1 MHQELLLKY
10 ISGKAT
16 KQETEEVV
24 TWIDSDP
31 DNLKK
36 FMSLR
41 KSYDALIWQDADKPC
56 AKTVK
61 KRTLQI
67 AMKGIMR
74 IAAVFVIAFGL
85 SYIVLQVL
93 QEENIS
99 MQTVSVPAGQR
110 TQVTLADGTTVWVN
124 GKSTLTFPSRFASQ
138 TRNVQLDGEAYFEV
152 QKDPKKQFIVST
164 AHQSSIRVLGTK
176 FNVKAHK
183 DAEDVITTLIEG
195 KINFEF
201 NNASH
206 QQEYITMKPG
216 QKLVYNSQNRKPQ
229 LYTTSGEKEFSW
241 KDGKIIFDQTPL
253 RDALNNLAETYNVTF
268 VILKNVPDDDSFSGE
283 FINKSLE
290 QILNYIKA
298 SSKIN
303 WRYLNNEQTNKEKS
317 KIEIFIS
324 TNKKP

>member
-10 ISGKAT
+10 ISRKT
-16 KQETEEVV
+16 SQKETEEVV

-31 DNLKK
+31 ANLEK
-36 FMSLR
+36 FISLH
-41 KSYDALIWQDADKPC
+41 KSYDALIWQDIDKLC
-56 AKTVK
+56 GKTEK
-61 KRTLQI
+61 KRSLQI
-67 AMKGIMR
+67 ILRRMIR

-85 SYIVLQVL
+85 SYILSQALQKEDL
-93 QEENIS
+93 S

-110 TQVTLADGTTVWVN
+110 TQVTLADGTIVWVN
-124 GKSTLTFPSRFASQ
+124 GRSTLVFPSQFTSQ

-152 QKDPKKQFIVST
+152 RKDPKKQFIIST
-164 AHQSSIRVLGTK
+164 AHQSRIKVLGTK

-183 DAEDVITTLIEG
+183 DAEDIITTLVEG

-201 NNASH
+201 NNVNH
-206 QQEYITMKPG
+206 QQQYITMTPG
-216 QKLVYNSQNRKPQ
+216 QKLVYHSQSKKTE
-229 LYTTSGEKEFSW
+229 LHATSGEKELSW
-241 KDGKIIFDQTPL
+241 KDGKIIFKQTSL
-253 RDALNNLAETYNVTF
+253 KEALDMLAEAYNVTF
-268 VILKNVPDDDSFSGE
+268 VVQKNVPDDDSFSGE

-303 WRYLNNEQTNKEKS
+303 WRYLDNAQANKEKS

-324 TNKKP
+324 TKK

>member
-10 ISGKAT
+10 ISGKT
-16 KQETEEVV
+16 SQKETEEVV

-31 DNLKK
+31 ANLKK
-36 FMSLR
+36 FVSLR
-41 KSYDALIWQDADKPC
+41 KSYDALIWQDTDKLC
-56 AKTVK
+56 DKTGK
-61 KRTLQI
+61 KRSLQI
-67 AMKGIMR
+67 ILRRMIR

-85 SYIVLQVL
+85 SYILSQALQKEDL
-93 QEENIS
+93 S

-110 TQVTLADGTTVWVN
+110 TQVTLADGTIVWVN
-124 GKSTLTFPSRFASQ
+124 GRSTLVFPSQFTSQ

-152 QKDPKKQFIVST
+152 RKDPKKQFIIST
-164 AHQSSIRVLGTK
+164 AHQSRIKVLGTK

-183 DAEDVITTLIEG
+183 DAEDIITTLVEG

-201 NNASH
+201 NNVNH
-206 QQEYITMKPG
+206 QQQYITMTPG
-216 QKLVYNSQNRKPQ
+216 QKLVYHSQSKKTE
-229 LYTTSGEKEFSW
+229 LHATSGEKELSW
-241 KDGKIIFDQTPL
+241 KDGKIIFKQTSL
-253 RDALNNLAETYNVTF
+253 KEALDMLAEAYNVTF
-268 VILKNVPDDDSFSGE
+268 VVQKNVPDDDSFSGE

-303 WRYLNNEQTNKEKS
+303 WRYLDNAQANKEKS

-324 TNKKP
+324 TKK

>member
-10 ISGKAT
+10 ISRKT
-16 KQETEEVV
+16 SQKETEEVV

-31 DNLKK
+31 ANLEK
-36 FMSLR
+36 FISLH
-41 KSYDALIWQDADKPC
+41 KSYDALIWQDIDKLC
-56 AKTVK
+56 GKTEK
-61 KRTLQI
+61 KRSLQI
-67 AMKGIMR
+67 ILRRMIR

-85 SYIVLQVL
+85 SYILSQALQKEDL
-93 QEENIS
+93 S

-110 TQVTLADGTTVWVN
+110 TQVTLADGTIVWVN
-124 GKSTLTFPSRFASQ
+124 GRSTLVFPSQFTSQ

-152 QKDPKKQFIVST
+152 RKDPKKQFIIST
-164 AHQSSIRVLGTK
+164 AHQSRIKVLGTK

-183 DAEDVITTLIEG
+183 DAEDIITTLVEG

-201 NNASH
+201 NNVNH
-206 QQEYITMKPG
+206 QQQYITMTPG
-216 QKLVYNSQNRKPQ
+216 QKLVYHSQSKKTE
-229 LYTTSGEKEFSW
+229 LYATSGEKELSW
-241 KDGKIIFDQTPL
+241 KDGKIIFKQTSL
-253 RDALNNLAETYNVTF
+253 KEALDMLAEAYNVTF
-268 VILKNVPDDDSFSGE
+268 VVQKNVPDDDSFSGE

-303 WRYLNNEQTNKEKS
+303 WRYLDNAQANKEKS

-324 TNKKP
+324 TKK